1 MDSSTTPTPMQTS
14 SRRATGLRLTVGIV
28 ALVSLAA
35 GCNSSSEPTPV
46 DLPSNALSAD
56 TRGRAVV
63 TDSLWPAD
71 AISIDSVHIDGDTL
85 IANVTHGGGCRT
97 HDYKLVVG
105 TAWMESFPVQAPGR
119 MSHDA
124 HGDLCK
130 ALIRRELRIS
140 LTPIADAYRMTYN
153 REHGT
158 VSLVLKGSS
167 SLLWYMF

>member
-1 MDSSTTPTPMQTS
+1 MQTS
-14 SRRATGLRLTVGIV
+14 SRRATGLALTVGIA
-28 ALVSLAA
+28 ALVMLVA
-35 GCNSSSEPTPV
+35 GCNSSSEPSPV
-46 DLPSNALSAD
+46 DLPSNALSGDA
-56 TRGRAVV
+56 RGQAVV
-63 TDSLWPAD
+63 TDSAWPAD

-85 IANVTHGGGCRT
+85 IANITHGGGCRM

-105 TAWMESFPVQAPGR
+105 TAWMDSFPVQAPSR

-140 LTPIADAYRMTYN
+140 LTPIADVYRVTYR

-158 VSLVLKGSS
+158 VSLRLTGSS

>member
-1 MDSSTTPTPMQTS
+1 MQTS
-14 SRRATGLRLTVGIV
+14 SRRATGLHLTVGIAAFV
-28 ALVSLAA
+28 ILVA
-35 GCNSSSEPTPV
+35 GCNSSSEPSPV
-46 DLPSNALSAD
+46 DFPSNALSTDA
-56 TRGRAVV
+56 RGQAVV

-71 AISIDSVHIDGDTL
+71 AISIDSVQIDGDTL

-105 TAWMESFPVQAPGR
+105 TAWMDSFPVQAPGR

-130 ALIRRELRIS
+130 ALIHRELRIS
-140 LTPIADAYRMTYN
+140 LTPIADAYREAYR

-158 VSLVLKGSS
+158 VSLLLTGSS

>member
-1 MDSSTTPTPMQTS
+1 MQTS
-14 SRRATGLRLTVGIV
+14 SRRATGFHLTVGIAAFV
-28 ALVSLAA
+28 ILVA
-35 GCNSSSEPTPV
+35 GCNSSSEPSPV
-46 DLPSNALSAD
+46 DFPSALSGD
-56 TRGRAVV
+56 TRGQAVV
-63 TDSLWPAD
+63 TDSVWPAD

-85 IANVTHGGGCRT
+85 IADVTHGGGCRT

-140 LTPIADAYRMTYN
+140 LTPIADAYRATYQ

-158 VSLVLKGSS
+158 VSLLLAGSS

>member
-1 MDSSTTPTPMQTS
+1 MQTS
-14 SRRATGLRLTVGIV
+14 SRRATALRSTVGIAAIV
-28 ALVSLAA
+28 LLVA
-35 GCNSSSEPTPV
+35 GCNSSSEPSPV
-46 DLPSNALSAD
+46 DLPSNALSAI
-56 TRGRAVV
+56 THGQAVV

-71 AISIDSVHIDGDTL
+71 LISIDSVHIDGDTL
-85 IANVTHGGGCRT
+85 IANVTHGGGCGT

-105 TAWMESFPVQAPGR
+105 TAWMESFPVQAPAR

-124 HGDLCK
+124 HNDWCK

-140 LTPIADAYRMTYN
+140 LTPIADVYRATYG

-158 VSLVLKGSS
+158 VSLALVGAS

>member
-1 MDSSTTPTPMQTS
+1 M
-14 SRRATGLRLTVGIV
+14 TVGIA
-28 ALVSLAA
+28 ALIILVA
-35 GCNSSSEPTPV
+35 GCNSSSEPSPV
-46 DLPSNALSAD
+46 DLPSNALSAN
-56 TRGRAVV
+56 TRGQAVV
-63 TDSLWPAD
+63 TDSAWPAD
-71 AISIDSVHIDGDTL
+71 AISIDSVEIDGDTL

-124 HGDLCK
+124 HGDQCK

-140 LTPIADAYRMTYN
+140 LKPIADVYRVTYQ

-158 VSLVLKGSS
+158 VSLLLAGSG